1 MLIQIDIAPHPE
13 NRLLKIS
20 AIGDDCCWHGEQAL
34 AGVDS
39 PRRVIFDVRELPAGL
54 YRIKGE
60 IFGVNGR
67 SRGKVARRVTLLPR
81 VLPVAS

>member
-20 AIGDDCCWHGEQAL
+20 AIGEDYCWHGEQAL

-39 PRRVIFDVRELPAGL
+39 PRRVVFEVRELPAGA

-60 IFGVNGR
+60 IIGVDGR
-67 SRGKVARRVTLLPR
+67 SRGKVARHVTLLPR
-81 VLPVAS
+81 VSERAS